1 MIFKCIECDYESGY
15 KNILSRHINKYHEI
29 KTVIKKEY
37 NCTLC
42 GKVFANLTNCNRHI
56 NKKVCEKQKLN
67 KNHIIENYM
76 KEEIVEDVIEN
87 PIEVV
92 KEIVEDVIENPIE
105 VVKEI
110 VEEAKEIIEKSKDIK
125 GKKRYV
131 KWVLFGGLI
140 IFAKIYYSKV
150 NKK

>member
-92 KEIVEDVIENPIE
+92 KEIVE
-105 VVKEI
+105 
-110 VEEAKEIIEKSKDIK
+110 EAKEIIEKSKDIK